1 MVSYL
6 TTLSQWAQEKKLNL
20 ATSSNM
26 LGVEGMST
34 QIELFKNKQKKK
46 LFLAAWM
53 SRKVWLDR
61 KVTLF
66 NPLKCPLII
75 GSDPR
80 WTNSDLERDLFL

>member
-26 LGVEGMST
+26 VGVEGMST

-46 LFLAAWM
+46 TFFG
-53 SRKVWLDR
+53 SLD
-61 KVTLF
+61 
-66 NPLKCPLII
+66 
-75 GSDPR
+75 
-80 WTNSDLERDLFL
+80 E

>member
-46 LFLAAWM
+46 TFFG
-53 SRKVWLDR
+53 SLD
-61 KVTLF
+61 
-66 NPLKCPLII
+66 
-75 GSDPR
+75 
-80 WTNSDLERDLFL
+80 E